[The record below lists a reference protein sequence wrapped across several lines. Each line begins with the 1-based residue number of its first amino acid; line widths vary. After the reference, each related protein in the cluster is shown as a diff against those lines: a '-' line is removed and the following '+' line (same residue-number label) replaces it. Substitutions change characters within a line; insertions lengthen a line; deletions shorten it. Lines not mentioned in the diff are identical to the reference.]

1 MLQDLIRTYNNEV
14 GGKPK
19 PPKIR
24 EVNMIQTNISTGTKI
39 TILKFN
45 AFGEA
50 ELIQTIYRSIEMVKH
65 YKLTPKNAD
74 SIKLTHKPK
83 GCKKDVETIIN
94 HSNTLIIYDG
104 FFTIN
109 TRPILRK
116 IVRENNLYRMSVSK
130 HLYFDKQQIK
140 DLSDAMEILY
150 AEILFKY
157 TGN

>member
-50 ELIQTIYRSIEMVKH
+50 ELIQTIYRSIENG
-65 YKLTPKNAD
+65 LN
-74 SIKLTHKPK
+74 
-83 GCKKDVETIIN
+83 
-94 HSNTLIIYDG
+94 
-104 FFTIN
+104 TIN
-109 TRPILRK
+109 
-116 IVRENNLYRMSVSK
+116 
-130 HLYFDKQQIK
+130 
-140 DLSDAMEILY
+140 
-150 AEILFKY
+150 
-157 TGN
+157 